1 MSGGTVVEPLARP
14 TERPAPSIE
23 PRFRWTPILV
33 TLLAI
38 GACVAIGA
46 VAAREPIYVLAGLA
60 AVLLA
65 LASVIRPEVATL
77 VVLFLLY
84 SNAAVVL
91 VTRFGLPT
99 FAGAIVPMI
108 LVVPLGYELLIKRRT
123 VIITPAFPWIC
134 GFFLVQILGTLFA
147 RDIEGTAGNL
157 VTFILEGIGLY
168 LLVVNVVRTPSALR
182 NAVWALLI
190 VGAFLGGLSVYQ
202 AMTGTYG
209 NDYFGFAQTDATNDL
224 GVAVSGLHRLAGP
237 IGEKNRYAQI
247 MLMLVPLALFQA
259 WSERRRVLRLAAF
272 GITILTSAA
281 VILTF
286 SRGAAVGF
294 GLVIAIMVVLRYIKP
309 IQLFLVLLLA
319 AGLLV
324 AVPSYAERL
333 TSLQAITDAVTGNT
347 SGTVADNSIL
357 SRATENIAALNVF
370 ADHPL
375 IGVGPGQFSTYYR
388 QYADQVGLLS
398 KAADREAHNL
408 YLGTAAETGILGLG
422 CFLMV
427 LFVTLWELAR
437 ARRRWI
443 GRRDDLANMATAF
456 SLSVVTYMTT
466 GIFLHLSYERY
477 FWLVMALAGAT
488 AVIALHEPEPT
499 EPLPAEPAG
508 AAGRESTTRRPTPQA
523 A

>member
-1 MSGGTVVEPLARP
+1 MTGGEV
-14 TERPAPSIE
+14 APSRQTAIE
-23 PRFRWTPILV
+23 PRFRWTPIIATALALLSCAGIGFAAAHQPLLV
-33 TLLAI
+33 I
-38 GACVAIGA
+38 
-46 VAAREPIYVLAGLA
+46 AGL
-60 AVLLA
+60 VGLLLA
-65 LASVIRPEVATL
+65 LASIIRPEIATL
-77 VVLFLLY
+77 VVIFLLY
-84 SNAAVVL
+84 SNAAVVA
-91 VTRFGLPT
+91 VTRFGVPV
-99 FAGAIVPMI
+99 FVGAVVPMI

-168 LLVVNVVRTPSALR
+168 LLVINVVRTPSALR
-182 NAVWALLI
+182 NAVWTLLI

-209 NDYFGFAQTDATNDL
+209 NDYLGFAQTDATNDL

-259 WSERRRVLRLAAF
+259 WSERRKVLKLLAY

-294 GLVIAIMVVLRYIKP
+294 ALVVVIMVVLRYIKP
-309 IQLFLVLLLA
+309 VQLFLVLLLA

-333 TSLQAITDAVTGNT
+333 TSLQAITDAITGNT
-347 SGTVADNSIL
+347 AGTVTDNSIL

-375 IGVGPGQFSTYYR
+375 IGVGPGEFSTYYR
-388 QYADQVGLLS
+388 QYADQIGLLS

-408 YLGTAAETGILGLG
+408 YLGTAAETGILGLI

-443 GRRDDLANMATAF
+443 GRRNDLANMATAF

-488 AVIALHEPEPT
+488 AVIALREPEPT
-499 EPLPAEPAG
+499 DPIPAEPAG
-508 AAGRESTTRRPTPQA
+508 SAAGREPAARRPTPQA

>member
-1 MSGGTVVEPLARP
+1 MTGGEVAPSRQTVV
-14 TERPAPSIE
+14 E
-23 PRFRWTPILV
+23 PRFRWTPIIA
-33 TLLAI
+33 TALAI
-38 GACVAIGA
+38 LSCVGIGF
-46 VAAREPIYVLAGLA
+46 AAAHQPLLVIAGL
-60 AVLLA
+60 VGLLLA
-65 LASVIRPEVATL
+65 LASIIRPEIATL
-77 VVLFLLY
+77 VVIFLLY
-84 SNAAVVL
+84 SNAAVVA
-91 VTRFGLPT
+91 VNRFGVPV
-99 FAGAIVPMI
+99 FVGAVVPMI
-108 LVVPLGYELLIKRRT
+108 LVVPLGYELLIRRRT

-147 RDIEGTAGNL
+147 RDLEGTAGNL

-168 LLVVNVVRTPSALR
+168 LLVINVVRTPSALR
-182 NAVWALLI
+182 NAVWTLLI

-202 AMTGTYG
+202 AVTGTYG

-259 WSERRRVLRLAAF
+259 WSERRRILRVAAF

-294 GLVIAIMVVLRYIKP
+294 ALVIVIMVVLRYIKP

-319 AGLLV
+319 VGLLV

-333 TSLQAITDAVTGNT
+333 TSLQAITDALTGNT
-347 SGTVADNSIL
+347 SGTVTDNSIL

-375 IGVGPGQFSTYYR
+375 IGVGPGEFSTYYR

-408 YLGTAAETGILGLG
+408 YLGTAAETGILGLV

-443 GRRDDLANMATAF
+443 GRRNDLANMATAF

-488 AVIALHEPEPT
+488 AVIALREPEPIDPT
-499 EPLPAEPAG
+499 PAEPAG
-508 AAGRESTTRRPTPQA
+508 SASGREPTTRRPTPQA

>member
-1 MSGGTVVEPLARP
+1 M
-14 TERPAPSIE
+14 I
-23 PRFRWTPILV
+23 
-33 TLLAI
+33 
-38 GACVAIGA
+38 
-46 VAAREPIYVLAGLA
+46 AGL
-60 AVLLA
+60 VGLLLA
-65 LASVIRPEVATL
+65 LASLIRPEIATL
-77 VVLFLLY
+77 VVIFLLY
-84 SNAAVVL
+84 SNAAVVA
-91 VTRFGLPT
+91 VTRFGLPV
-99 FAGAIVPMI
+99 FVGAVVPMI

-123 VIITPAFPWIC
+123 VVITPAFPWIC
-134 GFFLVQILGTLFA
+134 RFLLVQILGTLFA
-147 RDIEGTAGNL
+147 RDIEGTAENL

-168 LLVVNVVRTPSALR
+168 LLVINVVRTPSALR
-182 NAVWALLI
+182 NVVWTLLI

-202 AMTGTYG
+202 AVTGTYG
-209 NDYFGFAQTDATNDL
+209 NDYLGFAQTDATNDL

-259 WSERRRVLRLAAF
+259 WSERRTDPPPGWRTA
-272 GITILTSAA
+272 ITILTSAA

-294 GLVIAIMVVLRYIKP
+294 ALVVVIMVVLRYIKP
-309 IQLFLVLLLA
+309 VQLFLVLLLA
-319 AGLLV
+319 VGLLV

-333 TSLQAITDAVTGNT
+333 TSLQAITDAITGNT
-347 SGTVADNSIL
+347 AGTVADNSIL

-388 QYADQVGLLS
+388 QYADQIGLLS

-408 YLGTAAETGILGLG
+408 YLGTAAETGILGLI

-443 GRRDDLANMATAF
+443 GRRNDLANMATAF

-466 GIFLHLSYERY
+466 GIFLHLSYDRY

-488 AVIALHEPEPT
+488 AVIALREPEPT
-499 EPLPAEPAG
+499 DPVPAEPAG
-508 AAGRESTTRRPTPQA
+508 SAAGREPAARRPTPQA